1 MFLSLILSAAV
12 NTSNAC
18 DPGMMRATGFYPID
32 QAIDVPLDSRI
43 ILKASGGLFEDFSF
57 TVRTNDENVNGT
69 YETDCINS
77 TCYFIFVPNEPLM
90 SETTYTLESSSE
102 EDEIS
107 LTSTFTTGTENAIV
121 NTQAPTIS
129 ISDQTFVEADP
140 LCGGNAHYNYQIS
153 VSDLM
158 VTDDQNTHVY
168 LNEVDD
174 TGTLV
179 AVKKVTPV
187 QEDPINISGAAQA
200 GACFTV
206 SHVAQNG
213 AMLGES
219 DFVCAEPTE
228 LDDTG
233 GPDEEKDGTGCSSAN
248 QGTITWLGLLGL
260 IGLTTRRRR

>member
-1 MFLSLILSAAV
+1 
-12 NTSNAC
+12 
-18 DPGMMRATGFYPID
+18 MMRAIGFYPID

-77 TCYFIFVPNEPLM
+77 TCYFIFVPDEPLM
-90 SETTYTLESSSE
+90 SETTYILRVQVKTKLLLRVHLRQVPKMRSSILWYQPSAFRTKHLSKQ
-102 EDEIS
+102 I
-107 LTSTFTTGTENAIV
+107 
-121 NTQAPTIS
+121 
-129 ISDQTFVEADP
+129 P
-140 LCGGNAHYNYQIS
+140 LRGGNAHYSYQIS

-158 VTDDQNTHVY
+158 VTDDQNTHIY

-179 AVKKVTPV
+179 AVKKVTV
-187 QEDPINISGAAQA
+187 QDDPINISGAAQA

-213 AMLGES
+213 SILGES
-219 DFVCAEPTE
+219 DFVCAESTD

-233 GPDEEKDGTGCSSAN
+233 VQIEKRM
-248 QGTITWLGLLGL
+248 GLAVLP
-260 IGLTTRRRR
+260 